1 MQLPKS
7 LDILGRQVEV
17 IYEEDLEAWGECD
30 SDLLTIKIR
39 TEATT
44 KTPEFFYQTLVHEVT
59 HMIFRLSGIAF
70 MENNDEEAYVR
81 CVEALVIPWV
91 LKHQYLLA
99 AKS

>member
-7 LDILGRQVEV
+7 LDILGRQVEI

-30 SDLLTIKIR
+30 SDLLIIKIKK
-39 TEATT
+39 EATT
-44 KTPEFFYQTLVHEVT
+44 KTPEFFYQTLIHEVA

-81 CVEALVIPWV
+81 CVEGLVIPWV

-99 AKS
+99 AK

>member
-17 IYEEDLEAWGECD
+17 IYEEGLEDWGECD
-30 SDLLTIKIR
+30 ADLLTIKIR
-39 TEATT
+39 KEATT

-59 HMIFRLSGIAF
+59 HMMFRLSGIAF

-81 CVEALVIPWV
+81 CVEGLVVPWV

-99 AKS
+99 AK